1 MSNKFTQIYLATLNK
16 KAEDAISNP
25 PFGYYP
31 DTQMN
36 DSVPGWMGRGGDADV
51 LTPKPLGL
59 QAPFVSRSLLP
70 SLSPARVYL
79 SSNQIDDNGINGIAY
94 INAPGGIDN
103 TNGIGEQPALRPG
116 FPQTVRSSGIPGA
129 ELSLG
134 NIPPDPTPQL
144 RATPPG
150 LRPDPSALGKKAEA
164 FPEPGRFTL
173 EGSRPSQGAAPE
185 ILGSRPSSFT
195 LEHTAARPTT
205 GLAFTSGVDLPA
217 PAPTILDLLIKNR
230 LLAGAGLAAAGA
242 AGYMGYKAL
251 SKKKKKKGD
260 DDDDDKTASFTE
272 AYYNGRKGPQSYA
285 DTYIAAFHKRA
296 QDEPLSAIEL
306 DYGNMASNTEA
317 KKRLQ
322 QTLTD
327 VERIRRAPDP
337 EPLTRRQREEELAE
351 EDRGNIAL
359 GAPLRPSPYRA
370 PKSRNPINIA
380 SDTVMNGAA
389 ARQSAPAQPSIQ
401 DKVLSAARSAG
412 NQIKSTATSAGNA
425 ISDAY
430 GRANDSMGSKL
441 APVIY
446 PKVYEEAAG
455 VDRNIPILM
464 ENSRFAKAIA
474 PFDPKAPPKPG
485 RQLSAFSR
493 LGTPGFS
500 KNKLNPPPQL
510 TGLVNSAAQNMNPSI
525 SVSTPSAAPRWN
537 FTPSA
542 NP

>member
-1 MSNKFTQIYLATLNK
+1 
-16 KAEDAISNP
+16 
-25 PFGYYP
+25 
-31 DTQMN
+31 MN

-59 QAPFVSRSLLP
+59 QAPFISENASLGP

-79 SSNQIDDNGINGIAY
+79 PSNRIDERGIAY
-94 INAPGGIDN
+94 LNAPGGIELTDYA
-103 TNGIGEQPALRPG
+103 GEQPALRPG
-116 FPQTVRSSGIPGA
+116 FPQTAKSSGIPGA
-129 ELSLG
+129 KLSLG

-217 PAPTILDLLIKNR
+217 PAPTILDLLMRDK
-230 LLAGAGLAAAGA
+230 LLTGAGLAAAGA

-251 SKKKKKKGD
+251 SKKKKKKKGD

-285 DTYIAAFHKRA
+285 DTYISAFYKRA
-296 QDEPLSAIEL
+296 QDEPLSDADMDDGE
-306 DYGNMASNTEA
+306 MRSNAEGM
-317 KKRLQ
+317 RRQ
-322 QTLTD
+322 QTAD
-327 VERIRRAPDP
+327 FGAGGSARNQRSFMSDGERGLVGEKI
-337 EPLTRRQREEELAE
+337 
-351 EDRGNIAL
+351 
-359 GAPLRPSPYRA
+359 
-370 PKSRNPINIA
+370 KS
-380 SDTVMNGAA
+380 M
-389 ARQSAPAQPSIQ
+389 
-401 DKVLSAARSAG
+401 ARSAG

-430 GRANDSMGSKL
+430 GRANDFMGSKL

-455 VDRNIPILM
+455 VDQNIPILM

-485 RQLSAFSR
+485 RQLSAFSG

-525 SVSTPSAAPRWN
+525 SVEAAKAPRWNFTPSAKPVEEAKAPRWN